1 MKIPRS
7 VGIAGAVNLQTEMV
21 CERLNSL
28 IEAQRETNCLLA
40 QLLEA
45 LRTSASPSRAPRTPA
60 RPARA
65 PWAGPLAFIN
75 SVSHN
80 VAGYEPR
87 YAREATAAP
96 LHVVHSARW
105 WCLAKLRAAVQP
117 ASECPGRGRSGARVD
132 SSGSSCPCCRFQC
145 AGALRFTYAQT
156 GARGPYGIQAGQAVP
171 VMESYDRIVAA
182 SCVCPCAPST
192 FPAARLPWSGMA
204 ASYPVQLNEGDSS
217 PGGLPWSATY
227 RGLHRKDLAGNFQ
240 PQRASGLTT
249 KHTFGISLGF
259 SAASAIRELARPFA
273 LFPIVCHISVHV
285 RPPPA
290 PHANRQKNTRAIAWT
305 RHASPTIT
313 FPMNTSNAQN
323 RTSHFPKRR

>member
-45 LRTSASPSRAPRTPA
+45 LRTSASPSPAPRTPA

-65 PWAGPLAFIN
+65 PRAGPLAFIN

-132 SSGSSCPCCRFQC
+132 SSGSSCPCCRFQLC
-145 AGALRFTYAQT
+145 WRSPLYLRPDG
-156 GARGPYGIQAGQAVP
+156 GARPLRGIPQAGQAVP

-192 FPAARLPWSGMA
+192 FPAAAVAVVWHGRFVSG
-204 ASYPVQLNEGDSS
+204 
-217 PGGLPWSATY
+217 SAE
-227 RGLHRKDLAGNFQ
+227 RGRF
-240 PQRASGLTT
+240 LT
-249 KHTFGISLGF
+249 
-259 SAASAIRELARPFA
+259 R
-273 LFPIVCHISVHV
+273 
-285 RPPPA
+285 
-290 PHANRQKNTRAIAWT
+290 
-305 RHASPTIT
+305 
-313 FPMNTSNAQN
+313 
-323 RTSHFPKRR
+323 RTSLVRHL